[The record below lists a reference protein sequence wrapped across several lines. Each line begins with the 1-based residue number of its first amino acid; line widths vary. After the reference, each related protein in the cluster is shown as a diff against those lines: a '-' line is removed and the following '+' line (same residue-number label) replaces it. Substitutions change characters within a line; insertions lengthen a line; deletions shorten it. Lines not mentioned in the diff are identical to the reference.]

1 MKKKILLVATA
12 ISMMAALSA
21 CGDEGATLK
30 KSTTEEVVT
39 TEATT
44 AATTEDVVDTEE
56 EVTEDETTEDETTVA
71 DVSDDDLA
79 GYENLNDVYFLVG
92 DLTEYANQSGTVV
105 YANADRTE
113 TLAIYTE
120 RNGVYSEEQVLQAY
134 ADKIKS
140 VYGDNFESTYFVT
153 DQFAFDE
160 YDYLDGNNVNSDA
173 DVKTYVYSD
182 GKTTIYLEHVTIHG
196 TEFPSTAEDLM
207 NSIII
212 K

>member
-44 AATTEDVVDTEE
+44 AATTAATTEDDFVDTEE
-56 EVTEDETTEDETTVA
+56 EVTEDETTVA

-120 RNGVYSEEQVLQAY
+120 RNGVYSEDQVLQAY
-134 ADKIKS
+134 ADRIKS